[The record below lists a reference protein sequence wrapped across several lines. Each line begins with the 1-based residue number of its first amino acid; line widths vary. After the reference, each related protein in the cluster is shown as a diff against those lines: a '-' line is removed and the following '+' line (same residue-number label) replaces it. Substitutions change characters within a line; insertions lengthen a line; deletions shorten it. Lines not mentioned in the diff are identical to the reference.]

1 MLESPTPA
9 TWRITLPHG
18 ETAVPVA
25 RAMVRTAMQDLQ
37 MTADRTTAEL
47 LTGELVSN
55 ALKHTSGTHPVELV
69 VERTK
74 QGCRVEVHDDDPML
88 IDDLLDGPAPPPGA
102 PGEAGAAG
110 AADGTGTSGAPGA
123 ALEGGGPESGDVGAA
138 VPADGSGPVGAGAA
152 VAADDSGPVRLVERG
167 AAAGHQQADERVP
180 AQRAGGAGA
189 VDGDGSG
196 DSAEVG
202 NGNADS
208 TEARNGAWEA
218 AADEVGDGTGE
229 GAETD
234 DAEAGTDS
242 LARVPRAPGT
252 SFIDAAEAAE
262 AAETAARDAQGHGD
276 QVHSEQGR
284 GLLLLRSLSSDAG
297 CRPTAC
303 GKAVWFT
310 LPDLPHR
317 RRR

>member
-1 MLESPTPA
+1 MLESPTPT

-25 RAMVRTAMQDLQ
+25 RAMVRTALQDLRV
-37 MTADRTTAEL
+37 TADRTTAEL

-88 IDDLLDGPAPPPGA
+88 IDDLLDGPAPSSGA
-102 PGEAGAAG
+102 GPGEA
-110 AADGTGTSGAPGA
+110 GTSGAPGA
-123 ALEGGGPESGDVGAA
+123 ALEGAGPEPGDVGA
-138 VPADGSGPVGAGAA
+138 V
-152 VAADDSGPVRLVERG
+152 VAADGPGPVRLVERG
-167 AAAGHQQADERVP
+167 AAAGGHQQADERVP
-180 AQRAGGAGA
+180 AQRAGGAGTA
-189 VDGDGSG
+189 DGDG

-218 AADEVGDGTGE
+218 AADEVGDCAGE
-229 GAETD
+229 GAE
-234 DAEAGTDS
+234 AGGARAGTES
-242 LARVPRAPGT
+242 PAGESRATGT

-262 AAETAARDAQGHGD
+262 AAEAAARDAQGHGD

>member
-1 MLESPTPA
+1 MLEPPTPA

-74 QGCRVEVHDDDPML
+74 QGCRVEVHDNDPML

-110 AADGTGTSGAPGA
+110 
-123 ALEGGGPESGDVGAA
+123 
-138 VPADGSGPVGAGAA
+138 
-152 VAADDSGPVRLVERG
+152 AADDSGPVRLVERG

-180 AQRAGGAGA
+180 AQRAGGAGNGE
-189 VDGDGSG
+189 GDG

-202 NGNADS
+202 DEAGAGNEGGDS
-208 TEARNGAWEA
+208 
-218 AADEVGDGTGE
+218 TGE
-229 GAETD
+229 GAEAD
-234 DAEAGTDS
+234 DAEAGTDA
-242 LARVPRAPGT
+242 LAREPRATGT

-262 AAETAARDAQGHGD
+262 AAEAAARNAQGHGD
-276 QVHSEQGR
+276 HDHVEPGR

>member
-1 MLESPTPA
+1 MLEPPTPT
-9 TWRITLPHG
+9 TWRITLPRG

-55 ALKHTSGTHPVELV
+55 ALKHTPGTHPIELV
-69 VERTK
+69 VERARE
-74 QGCRVEVHDDDPML
+74 GCRIEVHDSDPML
-88 IDDLLDGPAPPPGA
+88 IDDLLDGPAPPPVA

-110 AADGTGTSGAPGA
+110 APGEAGTAGAPGQA
-123 ALEGGGPESGDVGAA
+123 GTAGPESGDAGAA
-138 VPADGSGPVGAGAA
+138 VAAEGSGPVEAGAA
-152 VAADDSGPVRLVERG
+152 VAADDAGPVRLVERG
-167 AAAGHQQADERVP
+167 AAAGGHQQADDRVP
-180 AQRAGGAGA
+180 AQRAEGAGTG
-189 VDGDGSG
+189 DGDGDGNG
-196 DSAEVG
+196 DSTEGGSGAGNEVG
-202 NGNADS
+202 N
-208 TEARNGAWEA
+208 
-218 AADEVGDGTGE
+218 EVGDDAGE
-229 GAETD
+229 SAEAD
-234 DAEAGTDS
+234 DAEAGTDA
-242 LARVPRAPGT
+242 LAREPRATGT

-262 AAETAARDAQGHGD
+262 AAEAAARNAQS
-276 QVHSEQGR
+276 HSEPGR

>member
-1 MLESPTPA
+1 MLEPPTPA

-55 ALKHTSGTHPVELV
+55 ALKHTPGTHPVELV
-69 VERTK
+69 VERARE
-74 QGCRVEVHDDDPML
+74 GCRIEVHDNDPML

-102 PGEAGAAG
+102 PGEAGTSG
-110 AADGTGTSGAPGA
+110 APGEAGTSRAPGA

-138 VPADGSGPVGAGAA
+138 VPADGSGPVEAGAA

-180 AQRAGGAGA
+180 AQRAGGAGNGE
-189 VDGDGSG
+189 GDG
-196 DSAEVG
+196 DSAEIGDEAGAG
-202 NGNADS
+202 NESGDS
-208 TEARNGAWEA
+208 
-218 AADEVGDGTGE
+218 TGE
-229 GAETD
+229 GAEAD
-234 DAEAGTDS
+234 DAEAGTDA
-242 LARVPRAPGT
+242 LAREPRATGT

-262 AAETAARDAQGHGD
+262 AAEAAARNAQGHGD
-276 QVHSEQGR
+276 HDHVEPGR